1 MKTPRVCVAA
11 ACAVLA
17 SLVVGQASLAHTPRI
32 VGADVL
38 PANTGLQW
46 HQTAAQVE
54 QTCDDQITAAKATIA
69 KIESLS
75 APEWT
80 FDDSLLQIETA
91 EAVLNDGTTAQTFL
105 SSVAP
110 AKDVR
115 DAANDCEQKLSDY
128 FNALS
133 ADPKIYAIAARVQA

>member
-1 MKTPRVCVAA
+1 MKTPRVNIAALFAAIALCVSFATSAGSASAA
-11 ACAVLA
+11 PALE
-17 SLVVGQASLAHTPRI
+17 
-32 VGADVL
+32 VL

-54 QTCDDQITAAKATIA
+54 QTCTDQIEAAKASIA

-91 EAVLNDGTTAQTFL
+91 EAVLNDATT
-105 SSVAP
+105 
-110 AKDVR
+110 
-115 DAANDCEQKLSDY
+115 
-128 FNALS
+128 
-133 ADPKIYAIAARVQA
+133 